1 MAPCGSSW
9 LANEGSKHLCLLFW
23 LSLNVW
29 LFWKTF
35 LLYYHGPQ
43 YYYLHQMLGDYVLAE
58 LQHLSST

>member
-43 YYYLHQMLGDYVLAE
+43 YYYLHQMLG
-58 LQHLSST
+58 